1 LPRHLL
7 HETLIARMLET
18 RLDIHLGPARRVLLA
33 GCGGGYDVLGAIP
46 LAHQLHARGVAVEL
60 ANLSFSY
67 LNGLD
72 APRDEEHPNLYAVDA
87 RAATEHAYCP
97 EAWLARWLDEEL
109 GGPHIVWSFEKTG
122 VRPLERAYRAL
133 VSRLAIDAIILI
145 DGGIDAILRG
155 DETSLGTPAEDLTSL
170 AAATGVPD
178 IPIALACVGMSSE
191 LRDGIQHAQV
201 FERMSE
207 LARADAYLGASA
219 LVPGTSACDA
229 YVRAVEYVFSG
240 QMHQKR
246 SHVHS
251 VITRSLGGQFGS
263 PAPYVWL
270 SPLASM
276 YWYFDARATARSH
289 VFLDSLRATDSMWD
303 VVARIDA
310 ARDGVQIR
318 DRSTIPL

>member
-1 LPRHLL
+1 
-7 HETLIARMLET
+7 MLET
-18 RLDIHLGPARRVLLA
+18 RLDVHLGGARRVLLA

-46 LAHQLHARGVAVEL
+46 LAHQLRARGLAVEL
-60 ANLSFSY
+60 ASFSFSY
-67 LNGLD
+67 LNALE
-72 APRDEEHPNLYAVDA
+72 APRDERHPNLYAVGA

-109 GGPHIVWSFEKTG
+109 GGSNVVWSFEKTG

-133 VSRLAIDAIILI
+133 VEQLAIDAIVLV
-145 DGGIDAILRG
+145 DGGIDAVLRG

-178 IPIALACVGMSSE
+178 IPIALACVGMSAE
-191 LRDGIQHAQV
+191 LRDGIAHAQV

-207 LARADAYLGASA
+207 LARAGAYLGASA
-219 LVPGTSACDA
+219 LIPGTAACDA
-229 YVRAVEYVFSG
+229 YVRAVEYVFAG

-251 VITRSLGGQFGS
+251 VVTRSLGGEFGAK
-263 PAPYVWL
+263 APHVWL

-276 YWYFDARATARSH
+276 YWYFDARAAAATH
-289 VFLDSLRATDSMWD
+289 VFLEDLRFTEGIWD
-303 VVARIDA
+303 VAQRIASARTRID
-310 ARDGVQIR
+310 IR
-318 DRSTIPL
+318 GHSPIPL